1 MRPHLPRPSARAAEA
16 YRKWLSLA
24 VLLFALASFVIPAF
38 AAAQTASG
46 PVNLNIYNLNV
57 SQVPLFT
64 REPRGV
70 TVNPY
75 GNDANISGVIS
86 LTGDYAYQQT
96 VTNNVSTTVN
106 VPGSSSTGHLGNAT
120 VTVSAGGGVGRTVV
134 NYTSVVPN
142 AAPIYLT
149 GTVTLY
155 YKSSNGTSYETQNI
169 AFGGPYYT
177 DESVAF
183 YNVFN
188 ISYDDAYYAV
198 VQVEATS
205 GPDGTGSV
213 LAETTAT
220 PSNPYYGTA
229 HNVAFAQNIWIGI
242 VALPVFNDTAFGA
255 WVKSGIFSPTV
266 PVGGLYNIMAIIGL
280 IVLAF
285 SVVFGFIP
293 MGRRDREYGLGPQLA
308 NIAVGVGVILVFPY
322 VYDHIANLMNYL
334 NAYLIAYPEPYTTFL
349 ARLWEIQ
356 TNIITPPTTSIVAW
370 FMTFVFGL
378 AYAVVWVIA
387 WIMIFFIGTARI
399 LLIAAMLVMFP
410 LSVALRDIPFTSKL
424 GRMIEDT
431 LFGLMLATI
440 LSASMLSTASWL
452 LTNWNSPT
460 NIFVMGGFQ
469 PQWVAIAAIL
479 GALLAPTVLAP
490 LTSTLFETTSE
501 VAMFGGAVGMNI
513 AYGGL
518 GGGMGAVQNLGGGLP
533 GAGAAGGG
541 GGGAAGAVGAMAP
554 ISRWRK
560 AGVFIA
566 GAGRGAGV
574 FAAHEFLTAPIRYG
588 GGPVAHPRILE
599 RLAGHA

>member
-1 MRPHLPRPSARAAEA
+1 M
-16 YRKWLSLA
+16 
-24 VLLFALASFVIPAF
+24 LLFALASFVIPVF
-38 AAAQTASG
+38 AATQNASG
-46 PVNLNIYNLNV
+46 SVNLDLYNTNIT
-57 SQVPLFT
+57 QVPLFT
-64 REPRGV
+64 REPRGL
-70 TVNPY
+70 TVNTY
-75 GNDANISGVIS
+75 GNDANVSGVIS

-106 VPGSSSTGHLGNAT
+106 VPGSSSTGRAGN
-120 VTVSAGGGVGRTVV
+120 VSITVSAGGGVGRTVV

-142 AAPIYLT
+142 AAPIYLS

-155 YKSSNGTSYETQNI
+155 YKSSNGTSYITQDI

-177 DESVAF
+177 DSSVAF

-188 ISYDDAYYAV
+188 VSYDDAYYAV

-205 GPDGTGSV
+205 GPNGTGSV
-213 LAETTAT
+213 LAEVATTT
-220 PSNPYYGTA
+220 SNPEYGTA
-229 HNVAFAQNIWIGI
+229 HNVWFAQNIWIGI
-242 VALPVFNDTAFGA
+242 VALPAFNDTAFGA
-255 WVKSGIFSPTV
+255 WVKSDVFRPTV
-266 PVGGLYNIMAIIGL
+266 PIGGLYNIMAIIGL

-293 MGRRDREYGLGPQLA
+293 MGRRDRGYGLGPQLA
-308 NIAVGVGVILVFPY
+308 NVAVGVGVILVFPY
-322 VYDHIANLMNYL
+322 VYDRVAIEMNYL

-356 TNIITPPTTSIVAW
+356 TNIIAPPNTNFWSILRATA
-370 FMTFVFGL
+370 FFI
-378 AYAVVWVIA
+378 AYAVVWMIT
-387 WIMIFFIGTARI
+387 WIMIYFLGTVRI

-424 GRMIEDT
+424 GRMIDDT

-452 LTNWNSPT
+452 LTNWNTPT

-479 GALLAPTVLAP
+479 GAILAPTVLAP
-490 LTSTLFETTSE
+490 LTSTLFETSSE

-518 GGGMGAVQNLGGGLP
+518 GGGMGALQNLGGGLP

-541 GGGAAGAVGAMAP
+541 AVGAVGAMAP
-554 ISRWRK
+554 VGGWRK
-560 AGVFIA
+560 AGAFIA

-574 FAAHEFLTAPIRYG
+574 FAAHEFITAPIRYG
-588 GGPVAHPRILE
+588 GGPVVHPRILE
-599 RLAGHA
+599 RLAGHV